1 MVIDSHN
8 KSGVSVAVK
17 AGGSSGVAT
26 AVDAQGLLLPSG
38 DDAGTEPGDRPFRP
52 DVQGLRALAVAFV
65 VYYHAGFPGLHGGF
79 VGVDVFF
86 VISGF
91 VITGLL
97 LREREVRN
105 KTSLLRFYARRARR
119 ILPASCLVI
128 IATVFASWHW
138 LGSVGAES
146 VRTSGEWSAIFLA
159 NFHAISVGTNYFS
172 QGTSGSPLLHYWSL
186 AVEEQ
191 FYLVYPALFILV
203 AALYKKRSLRARLAV
218 ALVVVIVVSLTFSVL
233 DTHNAP
239 INAYYSPFTRAW
251 ELALG
256 GLVAVGTSVLRKI
269 PVLLAT
275 AMTWLGLAGIVTAG
289 LVLSNSTSYPGSAV
303 ALPVFA
309 TGLVL
314 AGGAVAPRFGAEVL
328 LGRWLMLRGG
338 DISYSLYLW
347 HYPILIIAT
356 EQAFTPLPTTTR
368 LWLVGLAV
376 ALSVASYYLVENP
389 LRHMRALRTR
399 PWRSLALGAGLI
411 LGTVLICAYAVP

>member
-1 MVIDSHN
+1 MVIDSDN
-8 KSGVSVAVK
+8 TSALRVPLTAGGTQSVATVTD
-17 AGGSSGVAT
+17 ADGV
-26 AVDAQGLLLPSG
+26 LLPSG

-52 DVQGLRALAVAFV
+52 DVQGLRALAVALV

-97 LREREVRN
+97 LREREVRH

-128 IATVFASWHW
+128 VATVFASWHW

-159 NFHAISVGTNYFS
+159 NFHAISVGTNYFL

-203 AALYKKRSLRARLAV
+203 AALFKNRSFHARLAL
-218 ALVVVIVVSLTFSVL
+218 ALAIVIAASLTFSVL
-233 DTHNAP
+233 STHTTP
-239 INAYYSPFTRAW
+239 INAYYSPLTRAW

-256 GLVAVGTSVLRKI
+256 GLVAVGTSVLRKV
-269 PVLLAT
+269 PVALAT
-275 AMTWLGLAGIVTAG
+275 AMTWTGLAGIVTAG
-289 LVLSNSTSYPGSAV
+289 LVLSNSTSYPGYAV
-303 ALPVFA
+303 ALPGFA
-309 TGLVL
+309 TGVVL
-314 AGGAVAPRFGAEVL
+314 AGGAVAPPFGAELV
-328 LGRWLMLRGG
+328 LGRWLLLRGG

-389 LRHMRALRTR
+389 VRHMRALRTR

-411 LGTVLICAYAVP
+411 LSTVLICAYAVP

>member
-1 MVIDSHN
+1 
-8 KSGVSVAVK
+8 
-17 AGGSSGVAT
+17 
-26 AVDAQGLLLPSG
+26 
-38 DDAGTEPGDRPFRP
+38 
-52 DVQGLRALAVAFV
+52 
-65 VYYHAGFPGLHGGF
+65 
-79 VGVDVFF
+79 VFF

-97 LREREVRN
+97 LRERQVRH

-128 IATVFASWHW
+128 VVTVFASWHW

-146 VRTSGEWSAIFLA
+146 VRTSGEWSAVFLA
-159 NFHAISVGTNYFS
+159 NFHAIAVGTNYFL

-191 FYLVYPALFILV
+191 FYLVYPALFIVV
-203 AALYKKRSLRARLAV
+203 AALFRTRSFHVRLAV
-218 ALVVVIVVSLTFSVL
+218 ALSVVIVASLIFSIL

-256 GLVAVGTSVLRKI
+256 GLVAVGTSVLRKV
-269 PVLLAT
+269 PVVLAT
-275 AMTWLGLAGIVTAG
+275 LMTWLGLAGIVTAG
-289 LVLSNSTSYPGSAV
+289 LVLSNSTSYPGYAV
-303 ALPVFA
+303 ALPGCA
-309 TGLVL
+309 TALVL
-314 AGGAVAPRFGAEVL
+314 AGGAVAPRWGAEVV

-347 HYPILIIAT
+347 HYPILVIAA

-368 LWLVGLAV
+368 VWLVGLALV
-376 ALSVASYYLVENP
+376 LSVASYYLVENP

-411 LGTVLICAYAVP
+411 VSTVLICAYAVP

>member
-1 MVIDSHN
+1 MVIDSDN
-8 KSGVSVAVK
+8 NRGARVPVK
-17 AGGSSGVAT
+17 AGGSRGVAT
-26 AVDAQGLLLPSG
+26 VADADGLLLPSG

-52 DVQGLRALAVAFV
+52 DVQGLRAVAVAFV

-97 LREREVRN
+97 LREREGRK
-105 KTSLLRFYARRARR
+105 KTSLMRFYARRARR

-128 IATVFASWHW
+128 IVTVLASWHW
-138 LGSVGAES
+138 LGVVGTES
-146 VRTSGEWSAIFLA
+146 VRTSGEWSAVFLA

-203 AALYKKRSLRARLAV
+203 AAIYKNRGLRPRLAI
-218 ALVVVIVVSLTFSVL
+218 ALVIVIVASLTFSIL

-239 INAYYSPFTRAW
+239 INAYYSPFARAW

-256 GLVAVGTSVLRKI
+256 GLVAVGTSVLRKV

-275 AMTWLGLAGIVTAG
+275 VMTWLGLAGIVTAG
-289 LVLSNSTSYPGSAV
+289 LVLSSSTSYPGSAV
-303 ALPVFA
+303 ALPAFA

-314 AGGAVAPRFGAEVL
+314 AGGAVAPRFGAEVV

-356 EQAFTPLPTTTR
+356 EQAFSPLPTTTR

-376 ALSVASYYLVENP
+376 ILSVASYYLVENP
-389 LRHMRALRTR
+389 LRHMPALRAR
-399 PWRSLALGAGLI
+399 PWRSLAMGAGLI
-411 LGTVLICAYAVP
+411 LGTVLICAYVVP